1 MSAYSDKIQKLIKEL
16 ARFPGIGPRSAERM
30 VFHLLKTDASW
41 TKTVADLLIDVK
53 ESVFFCEVCNNLS
66 EQTVCHVCSDDAR
79 DHSTLCIVEEPKDV
93 IAIEKSGGYN
103 GIYHVLLGAL
113 SPLNGIGPKELKIAE
128 LERRM
133 QSEHISEVIIATNVN
148 TDGETTALYLQRLLR
163 PFSPK
168 LSRIACGVPRGA
180 SLEYID
186 QETLACALQGRK
198 EYV

>member
-1 MSAYSDKIQKLIKEL
+1 MPAYSDKIQKLIKEL
-16 ARFPGIGPRSAERM
+16 SRFPGVGPRSAERM
-30 VFHLLKTDASW
+30 VFYLLKTDAAW
-41 TKTVADLLIDVK
+41 TRAVAEALIDVK

-66 EQTVCHVCSDDAR
+66 EETICHVCRDDAR
-79 DHSTLCIVEEPKDV
+79 DHATLCIVEEPKDV

-103 GIYHVLLGAL
+103 GVYHVLLGAL

-128 LERRM
+128 LARRM

-148 TDGETTALYLQRLLR
+148 TDGETTALYLQKLLR
-163 PFSPK
+163 PFD
-168 LSRIACGVPRGA
+168 LRISRIACGVPRGA

>member
-1 MSAYSDKIQKLIKEL
+1 MPAYSDKIQKLIKEL
-16 ARFPGIGPRSAERM
+16 SRFPGVGPRSAERM
-30 VFHLLKTDASW
+30 VFYLLKTDAAW
-41 TKTVADLLIDVK
+41 TKTVAEALIDVK

-66 EQTVCHVCSDDAR
+66 EETICHVCRDDAR
-79 DHSTLCIVEEPKDV
+79 DHATLCIVEEPKDV

-103 GIYHVLLGAL
+103 GVYHVLLGAL

-128 LERRM
+128 LARRM

-148 TDGETTALYLQRLLR
+148 TDGETTALYLQKLLR
-163 PFSPK
+163 PFD
-168 LSRIACGVPRGA
+168 LRISRIACGVPRGA